1 MRLWPLALRYAFP
14 PWFRRYVEL
23 EWKATTV
30 RMFHPQLLP
39 GLVQTPAYAREVLRA
54 GRPSN
59 LEDLVT
65 ARVERQR
72 ILTRD
77 QPARLW
83 LVLNEAVLRHQVGD
97 AALMR
102 DQLDHLRGLTRI
114 PAHRVQIVP
123 AHKTNNLVASPF
135 GLLSFREGGDVV
147 HVDGFPRGYVLAE
160 PGDVAV
166 AQDAYDLLKT
176 MAAPLDES
184 AQLIDSISKGCYS

>member
-1 MRLWPLALRYAFP
+1 
-14 PWFRRYVEL
+14 
-23 EWKATTV
+23 
-30 RMFHPQLLP
+30 
-39 GLVQTPAYAREVLRA
+39 
-54 GRPSN
+54 
-59 LEDLVT
+59 
-65 ARVERQR
+65 
-72 ILTRD
+72 
-77 QPARLW
+77 
-83 LVLNEAVLRHQVGD
+83 
-97 AALMR
+97 MR
-102 DQLDHLRGLTRI
+102 DQLDRLRGLTRI

-184 AQLIDSISKGCYS
+184 AQLIDSISKDCYS